1 MKISSVTIKNFKA
14 IENATVPLSQFTVI
28 VGTNGSGKSSILQSL
43 HWMLQSARNLRVK
56 PEREGKGSTL
66 SELDATYMPSPEYKN
81 SSNSAEYGNGASAPR
96 MDITLEAETEDS
108 SSQKISMWIK
118 SAKNEGI
125 SVHVPS
131 KHPLT
136 GTIRHTKREVSA
148 YIPGLAGIPLSE
160 EKRSKKIIHR
170 LAAAGDA
177 NTVLRNLLALLQATK
192 NDTGE
197 TGLQEVSRLA
207 SRVLGLITLDVNFD
221 EESHFKIHAHFQT
234 DKMKAKDAKRFKPLE
249 LAGIGFL
256 QVIQIFAYLV
266 YFRPRLLLVDEP
278 DSHLHPDVQEKLTQ
292 ALFYA
297 SKKYDCQII
306 LSTHSPSVV
315 RSLPG
320 EASIVWMRDG
330 EVASSE
336 SDDIR
341 VKMGWGLLDKRVLL
355 VTEDKRAGMLRNILG
370 QWPEL
375 ERVTAVWPTKGSSG
389 LPPAESMAGL
399 STLFGTK
406 LKMILHRDSDF
417 MTSTERDDFK
427 LPYNNKGIDIWLT
440 KGSDIES
447 YWIED
452 SVLAEHFGITTDEAR
467 ALIND
472 GCNILDA
479 GNADQDFSKKRRE
492 IINKLPSYKNDSKD
506 VIGTAEARRELLE
519 SGREFCYIGKDLIVA
534 IRKAAEKKNYE
545 GAPSL
550 TKNIPGQGQIKI
562 ATDLQQM
569 LSILVPNRKR
579 PTQSSQRKP

>member
-14 IENATVPLSQFTVI
+14 IEKTTVPLSQFTVI

-96 MDITLEAETEDS
+96 MDITLEAEIEDS
-108 SSQKISMWIK
+108 SSHEISMWIK
-118 SAKNEGI
+118 SAKNEGV

-136 GTIRHTKREVSA
+136 AVIRHTKREISA

-177 NTVLRNLLALLQATK
+177 NTVLRNLLALLQTIQNEA
-192 NDTGE
+192 GE
-197 TGLQEVSRLA
+197 TGLKEVSRLA
-207 SRVLGLITLDVNFD
+207 SKVVGPITLDVAFD
-221 EESHFKIHAHFQT
+221 EEAHFKIHAHFQT
-234 DKMKAKDAKRFKPLE
+234 DKMKAKDAKLFKPLE

-330 EVASSE
+330 AVASSV

-375 ERVTAVWPTKGSSG
+375 ERITAVWPTKGSSG

-417 MTSTERDDFK
+417 MTSAERDDYI
-427 LPYNNKGIDIWLT
+427 LPYNNKNIDIWLT
-440 KGSDIES
+440 EGSDIES
-447 YWIED
+447 YWIND
-452 SVLAEHFGITTDEAR
+452 PVLSAHFKITTDEAR
-467 ALIND
+467 NLIHD
-472 GCNILDA
+472 ACDLLDSE
-479 GNADQDFSKKRRE
+479 NAAQEFSKKRRE
-492 IINKLPSYKNDSKD
+492 VTNKLPSYANHSRD
-506 VIGTAEARRELLE
+506 VIGTAEARQELSK
-519 SGREFCYIGKDLIVA
+519 SGREFCYIGKDLIGA
-534 IRKAAEKKNYE
+534 IRRMATQNGYK
-545 GAPSL
+545 GASSL
-550 TKNIPGQGQIKI
+550 TKNIPGHGQIKI
-562 ATDLQQM
+562 ATDLKQM
-569 LSILVPNRKR
+569 LTTLTSTRKK
-579 PTQSSQRKP
+579 TLSNQ